1 MLMKKLFAGLLLVG
15 GLLFVESV
23 HPIHDEVLRS
33 FKASIA
39 HMEKTAK
46 FINSTQIAC
55 MATNMIY
62 EAGSE
67 GVEGMAAVARVV
79 LNRIAHGFATTPC
92 KVIYQKTVLKGAEN
106 EIERII
112 CQFSW
117 TCQEVPAINKRD
129 PNYALAEKIA
139 FDVLANNAYND
150 LVSKNTVYFH
160 ATSVKPNWPYKRDR
174 VIGNHI
180 FYTKHRIK
188 Q

>member
-1 MLMKKLFAGLLLVG
+1 M
-15 GLLFVESV
+15 ESV
-23 HPIHDEVLRS
+23 HPIHDEVLRA
-33 FKASIA
+33 FKTSIA
-39 HMEKTAK
+39 QMEKTAK
-46 FINSTQIAC
+46 FVNPTQIAC

-67 GVEGMAAVARVV
+67 GPEGMAAVARVV
-79 LNRIAHGFATTPC
+79 LNRIAHGFAATPC
-92 KVIYQKTVLKGAEN
+92 KVIYQKTVLKDASD
-106 EIERII
+106 EIERVI

-117 TCQEVPAINKRD
+117 TCQDVRALNKRD

-139 FDVLANNAYND
+139 CDVLAHDAYND

-160 ATSVKPNWPYKRDR
+160 ATSVSPNWPYKRDV